1 MYDRRNDRGQGMRY
15 QEGGY
20 GGGSDGF
27 MDRYN
32 RMGQDDG
39 YAQEQDMRRGGMMG
53 GGYGQGPMGQGAM
66 RGPDGGDALRQMSG
80 QIRMQLEDMQRL
92 YEKNAACVDEIR
104 EIIDAEDRRI
114 RMMMEQA
121 GKAADAVQAAPA
133 AVGAPAVDTAAIEAS
148 MSRIK
153 ELIDQRAAEDAKIRE
168 ADKKERE
175 DKEAENER
183 RQEERANLEIA
194 RRSADAER
202 QNELQQT
209 LTDLQS
215 ELNRFSTQMDGISAA
230 VSGAGDMSG
239 MIDRINERAAE
250 TDKNTHDVGVRIY
263 RNVQASMND
272 YLAKQTST
280 LDTAITGLNQRME
293 AMEDSFLHRRSAATP
308 LTVAALVTG
317 LVNLGVLVVYILSN
331 Y

>member
-20 GGGSDGF
+20 AGGSDGF

-39 YAQEQDMRRGGMMG
+39 YAQEPDMRRGGMMNGYAQG
-53 GGYGQGPMGQGAM
+53 GM
-66 RGPDGGDALRQMSG
+66 RGPDGSDALRQMAG
-80 QIRMQLEDMQRL
+80 QIRMQLDDMQRI

-104 EIIDAEDRRI
+104 EIIDGEDRRI
-114 RMMMEQA
+114 RMMLEQA
-121 GKAADAVQAAPA
+121 GKASEAAHAAPA
-133 AVGAPAVDTAAIEAS
+133 AAPAATVDTAAIEAS
-148 MSRIK
+148 MNRIRD
-153 ELIDQRAAEDAKIRE
+153 LIDERASEDARIRE
-168 ADKKERE
+168 ADRKERA
-175 DKEAENER
+175 DREAESER

-209 LTDLQS
+209 LSDLQS
-215 ELNRFSTQMDGISAA
+215 ELNRFGVQMDNISAT
-230 VSGAGDMSG
+230 MSG
-239 MIDRINERAAE
+239 MGDPSGMFDRFNDRAAE